1 MTIDVR
7 PEVLIHRARPE
18 VAAFMFDPANDLAW
32 TGGITASRPAQ
43 PGPLVTGSTVERTAR
58 FLGRTFTYGYA
69 VTAHEP
75 DRLVEMTVD
84 KPFPMLVRYELGDA
98 EEGATRV
105 AIHAA
110 GAPGG
115 FFGWATPLMTRQ
127 VRHSITADLHRL
139 RDRLET

>member
-1 MTIDVR
+1 
-7 PEVLIHRARPE
+7 
-18 VAAFMFDPANDLAW
+18 
-32 TGGITASRPAQ
+32 
-43 PGPLVTGSTVERTAR
+43 
-58 FLGRTFTYGYA
+58 
-69 VTAHEP
+69 
-75 DRLVEMTVD
+75 MTVD

-139 RDRLET
+139 RHRLET